1 MLFSEDMIQKTKN
14 EYALPPLEQTGI
26 CPHCGA
32 PILGRKMFGGWIN
45 QECEC
50 RRKARKEEERREEER
65 IRRLMVERNKRESG
79 IPPRQRECTL
89 ASFEEREGTGKAL
102 QAARRYVEA
111 FAEMSSRG
119 EGLLFAGPTGCG
131 KTHLAAA
138 IGNAL
143 LEDGRRVVFKRV
155 TDLYYELRRSF
166 DGGNSEADIIAPCR
180 QADLLILDD
189 LGVDVPTPWARSVL
203 QSLVDYRVNYY
214 RPIVVTTNLRDGAA
228 LREAVDSRT
237 LDRLEGCCHRFVMTA
252 PSYRRIRHDD

>member
-1 MLFSEDMIQKTKN
+1 MRSSEDMEIRQKKD
-14 EYALPPLEQTGI
+14 EYELPPLEQTGI
-26 CPHCGA
+26 CPYCGA
-32 PILGRKMFGGWIN
+32 PVMGRKMFGGWIN
-45 QECEC
+45 RECEC
-50 RRKARKEEERREEER
+50 QRKAREEEERQEAER
-65 IRRLMVERNKRESG
+65 DCWLMIERNKRESG

-102 QAARRYVEA
+102 QAARRYIEV

-155 TDLYYELRRSF
+155 TDLYYELRGSF
-166 DGGNSEADIIAPCR
+166 DGGNSETDIITPCR

-189 LGVDVPTPWARSVL
+189 LEADAPTPWTRSVL

-214 RPIVVTTNLRDGAA
+214 RPMVVTTNLRDEAA
-228 LREAVDSRT
+228 LRGAVDSRT
-237 LDRLEGCCHRFVMTA
+237 VDRL
-252 PSYRRIRHDD
+252 

>member
-1 MLFSEDMIQKTKN
+1 MPFSEDMIQKTKD

-50 RRKARKEEERREEER
+50 RRKARKEEERREAER

-79 IPPRQRECTL
+79 IPPRQRECTI

-102 QAARRYVEA
+102 QAARRYIEA
-111 FAEMSSRG
+111 FSEMSSCG

-143 LEDGRRVVFKRV
+143 LENGRRVVFKRV

-252 PSYRRIRHDD
+252 SSYRRIRHDD